1 MRHETVSGDAGA
13 ITKLTLPKND
23 RAVVNI
29 SDRRCR
35 GCATARY
42 RRPRTAYLPTGRREN
57 PALHP
62 RQACVPR
69 EFDELDPEAR
79 AGLVVRPLIV
89 DPTAMNGQDGI
100 ALQPSGAAQAFRRA
114 AVQPAV
120 LLVPVDLPT
129 LQPAVIAELLL
140 QARIGGVDLGKGRAV
155 V

>member
-1 MRHETVSGDAGA
+1 
-13 ITKLTLPKND
+13 
-23 RAVVNI
+23 
-29 SDRRCR
+29 
-35 GCATARY
+35 
-42 RRPRTAYLPTGRREN
+42 
-57 PALHP
+57 
-62 RQACVPR
+62 
-69 EFDELDPEAR
+69 
-79 AGLVVRPLIV
+79 
-89 DPTAMNGQDGI
+89 MNGQDGI